1 MKCETELLDAGKKLS
16 QSNQM
21 NTPQSF
27 RAVSALLLAFS
38 FNASADEI
46 TRLEI
51 RRTGPWLE
59 INWPAIVEKSD
70 GSIIQPYFEL
80 QRSADFQQWQPIGE
94 RQRAATATPGQ
105 LLGVTLGTDE
115 PHAFYRLLS
124 IEPRDIAKL
133 GTGGAEVFGY
143 GDAFAQELKRI
154 GQISPEEFAAMFP
167 TTTNYLS
174 AISWD
179 PTTAPF
185 WNEFNVDPDKVNAG
199 KNPDQ
204 SGYRFF
210 DNRLSPDEMAVFKKN
225 GFVVI
230 ERLGMRSFADA
241 FYRLWKDDLPVF
253 ISTDAL
259 LQAWHRTYDA
269 MLEEVEETYLFN
281 SMQAMLDAMAGQ
293 VDAASTQVGNGVLKD
308 SLLDADYFLAVA
320 RSLLAGTKRSI
331 PAARKRMSSHWL
343 RSSNDR

>member
-1 MKCETELLDAGKKLS
+1 M
-16 QSNQM
+16 
-21 NTPQSF
+21 
-27 RAVSALLLAFS
+27 
-38 FNASADEI
+38 
-46 TRLEI
+46 
-51 RRTGPWLE
+51 
-59 INWPAIVEKSD
+59 
-70 GSIIQPYFEL
+70 QPYFEL
-80 QRSADFQQWQPIGE
+80 QRSVDLHQWQPIVE

-105 LLGVTLGTDE
+105 LLGVTMGTDE

-124 IEPRDIAKL
+124 IQPRDIAKL

-143 GDAFAQELKRI
+143 GDAFAQELNRI

-185 WNEFNVDPDKVNAG
+185 WKEFNLDPEKVNAG

-204 SGYRFF
+204 PGYRFF
-210 DNRLSPDEMAVFKKN
+210 DNRLSPDEMALFKKN
-225 GFVVI
+225 GFVVS

-269 MLEEVEETYLFN
+269 MLEDLAEAAGRLTEQALAERQGDTTELTVEGFDAGGQRRSQGQFARRGLFPRSGSFVVGRHKQSARAVDGGPGCARGGN
-281 SMQAMLDAMAGQ
+281 AGRRQ
-293 VDAASTQVGNGVLKD
+293 G
-308 SLLDADYFLAVA
+308 
-320 RSLLAGTKRSI
+320 
-331 PAARKRMSSHWL
+331 
-343 RSSNDR
+343 